1 LYAVT
6 LFVGAALLFLVQPLV
21 GKLLLPLVGGTPGV
35 WNTCMVFFQIVLLA
49 GYLYAHR
56 STGKFGVRRQ
66 VAFHLLVLVVV
77 VVAFKIAVAAT
88 GSPVPVVPSI
98 LPDDQDSSL
107 LVFVQLG
114 AAVGVAV
121 GVPFFVLSTTSPLLQ
136 RWFATTGHSSARDP
150 YFLYAAS
157 NAGSLLGL
165 LAYPLLIEPRLTLA
179 HQEWVFAGGVM
190 GYVGLVFACALT
202 VLRKREAP
210 SSAELKKQ
218 EEEQKPEVE
227 LNKQVGSAD
236 LNSGLRAP
244 RSALEGSALEGAPNA
259 EHHICT
265 RRIARWVALAALP
278 SSLLLGVTTHV
289 STDLAPVPLLWV
301 VPLALYLV
309 SFILVFARWP
319 DGVHRVVGR
328 VTPMLILFVVVTLL
342 TYAAEPMALVGM
354 LHMAAFLGV
363 CLVCHGELAKDRPP
377 PEHLTAFYFWLSLGG
392 VLGGIF
398 NALVAPIVFEKVGM
412 VEYPLALVLAA
423 AIRPRSESP
432 GPPLRVADVVL
443 VLVLLGL
450 SVGLVLVVPR
460 FVTVPIEPDSPDAL
474 PARILR
480 GGLMFGLPA
489 VAAFALVRKPA
500 RYALSLTAL
509 FVAGSFNTGHFGE
522 TLYMERNFFGVIR
535 VTRSPDGKFIR
546 LIHGTTLHGQQRAD
560 EPGPPRPMTYY
571 HQKGPVGHLFEN
583 LPPDRVKR
591 VGVVGLGTGA
601 VAAYAKPGQEWTFY
615 EIDPAVV
622 RVARDIEY
630 FRFLSSCQGSCD
642 VVLGDA
648 RRQLTKAPDGTYD
661 LIILDGFCSD
671 AIPVHLLTR
680 EAIALYVSK
689 LGPHGI
695 IALHVSNVHLDLPPL
710 VARLADAHDPPLAV
724 RVATDVP
731 TESERADG
739 KTESQWMLLARTED
753 DLRPVLSPRAPR
765 VTRWEPLFLP
775 LPVPPLPLP
784 VVQNPPGSLIRWEPV
799 PRRADAPLWRD
810 DFANLLR
817 AWKKRDE

>member
-1 LYAVT
+1 MLPALYAVT

-35 WNTCMVFFQIVLLA
+35 WNTCMVFFQGVLLA

-56 STGKFGVRRQ
+56 STGKLGVRRQ
-66 VAFHLLVLVVV
+66 ALFHLLVLVAVV
-77 VVAFKIAVAAT
+77 LTIKAAFAAT

-107 LVFVQLG
+107 LVFVQLS

-136 RWFATTGHSSARDP
+136 RWFAATGHPSARDP

-190 GYVGLVFACALT
+190 GYIGLVFACALT
-202 VLRKREAP
+202 VIRKPATEP
-210 SSAELKKQ
+210 EHLKAE
-218 EEEQKPEVE
+218 PTPHPDRWRV
-227 LNKQVGSAD
+227 
-236 LNSGLRAP
+236 
-244 RSALEGSALEGAPNA
+244 
-259 EHHICT
+259 
-265 RRIARWVALAALP
+265 ARWVALAALP

-342 TYAAEPMALVGM
+342 TNAAEPLGLVGM
-354 LHMAAFLGV
+354 LHMAAFFGV

-377 PEHLTAFYFWLSLGG
+377 PEHLTAFYFWMSLGG
-392 VLGGIF
+392 VLGGVF
-398 NALVAPIVFEKVGM
+398 NALIAPIIFEKVGM

-423 AIRPRSESP
+423 MVRPRGEEP

-450 SVGLVLVVPR
+450 SVGLVLAVPEY
-460 FVTVPIEPDSPDAL
+460 VKVPSEPDSPDAL
-474 PARILR
+474 PARLLR

-500 RYALSLTAL
+500 RYALSLAAL
-509 FVAGSFNTGHFGE
+509 FVAGAFNTGHFGE

-535 VTRSPDGKFIR
+535 VTKDGKFIK

-560 EPGPPRPMTYY
+560 EPDRPPRPMTYY
-571 HQKGPVGHLFEN
+571 HQKGPVGHIFEC
-583 LPPDRVKR
+583 LPPGRVKK

-622 RVARDIEY
+622 RVARDTAY
-630 FRFLSSCQGSCD
+630 FRFLSECQGTCD

-648 RRQLTKAPDGTYD
+648 RRQLTKVPDGTYD
-661 LIILDGFCSD
+661 VIILDGFCSD

-680 EAIALYVSK
+680 EAIRMYVSK
-689 LGPHGI
+689 LSPHGI
-695 IALHVSNVHLDLPPL
+695 LALHVSNVHLDLPPI
-710 VARLADAHDPPLAV
+710 VARLADDHDPPLHV
-724 RVATDVP
+724 RVCSDSPTDA
-731 TESERADG
+731 EREDG
-739 KTESQWMLLARTED
+739 KTASQWMLLARSED
-753 DLRPVLSPRAPR
+753 DLRPMLRKPNGSVQRIDWQEVPRAP
-765 VTRWEPLFLP
+765 
-775 LPVPPLPLP
+775 
-784 VVQNPPGSLIRWEPV
+784 N
-799 PRRADAPLWRD
+799 APL
-810 DFANLLR
+810 LLTTSPTSCR
-817 AWKKRDE
+817 LDARGRQTTES

>member
-1 LYAVT
+1 MLPALYAVT

-21 GKLLLPLVGGTPGV
+21 GKLLLPLVGGTPNI

-49 GYLYAHR
+49 GYLYAHC

-66 VAFHLLVLVVV
+66 AVFHLLLLAVVV
-77 VVAFKIAVAAT
+77 VSFKVAVAAS
-88 GSPVPVVPSI
+88 GSPVPVAASI
-98 LPDDQDSSL
+98 LPDDQDSSF

-114 AAVGVAV
+114 AVIGVAV

-136 RWFATTGHSSARDP
+136 RWFATTGHPSAKDP

-165 LAYPLLIEPRLTLA
+165 LAYPLVIEPRLTLA

-202 VLRKREAP
+202 VIRKPATE
-210 SSAELKKQ
+210 
-218 EEEQKPEVE
+218 PEHAA
-227 LNKQVGSAD
+227 QVGPKPD
-236 LNSGLRAP
+236 RW
-244 RSALEGSALEGAPNA
+244 RV
-259 EHHICT
+259 
-265 RRIARWVALAALP
+265 ARWVALAALP

-301 VPLALYLV
+301 VPLALYLT

-328 VTPMLILFVVVTLL
+328 VTPMLILFVVITLL
-342 TYAAEPMALVGM
+342 TYAAEPLALVGL
-354 LHMAAFLGV
+354 LHMAAFFGV

-392 VLGGIF
+392 VLGGVF
-398 NALVAPIVFEKVGM
+398 NALVAPMLFTHVGM

-423 AIRPRSESP
+423 AVRPRGEDP
-432 GPPLRVADVVL
+432 GPPFRFADVAL

-450 SVGLVLVVPR
+450 SVGLVLAVPYY
-460 FVTVPIEPDSPDAL
+460 VTVPPEPDSPDAL
-474 PARILR
+474 PARLLR

-500 RYALSLTAL
+500 RYALSLAAL
-509 FVAGSFNTGHFGE
+509 LVAGMFNSGHFGDI
-522 TLYMERNFFGVIR
+522 LHMERNFFGVIR

-546 LIHGTTLHGQQRAD
+546 LIHGTTLHGQQRID
-560 EPGPPRPMTYY
+560 EDGPPRPMTYY
-571 HQKGPVGHLFEN
+571 HQKGPVGHLFES
-583 LPPDRVKR
+583 LPAARVKT

-622 RVARDIEY
+622 RVARDTAY
-630 FRFLSSCQGSCD
+630 FRFLSSCHERNVPCD

-648 RRQLTKAPDGTYD
+648 RRQLTKAKDGAYD
-661 LIILDGFCSD
+661 VIILDGFCSD

-680 EAIALYVSK
+680 EAIRLYVSK
-689 LGPHGI
+689 LAPNGV

-710 VARLADAHDPPLAV
+710 VARLADDHDPPLHV
-724 RVATDVP
+724 RVCSDSPKNDA
-731 TESERADG
+731 ERDDG

-753 DLRPVLSPRAPR
+753 DLRPM
-765 VTRWEPLFLP
+765 LP
-775 LPVPPLPLP
+775 
-784 VVQNPPGSLIRWEPV
+784 QRNRTGSWIQWQPV
-799 PRRADAPLWRD
+799 PRKADAPLWRD

-817 AWKKRDE
+817 AWKKRED